1 MFFADSRREL
11 WTDCLACG
19 LIAVFVLL
27 IFLIELFDLALEYS
41 QGATE

>member
-1 MFFADSRREL
+1 MFITDSRLEL

-19 LIAVFVLL
+19 LIAVLVLL
-27 IFLIELFDLALEYS
+27 IFLIKLFDLALEYS